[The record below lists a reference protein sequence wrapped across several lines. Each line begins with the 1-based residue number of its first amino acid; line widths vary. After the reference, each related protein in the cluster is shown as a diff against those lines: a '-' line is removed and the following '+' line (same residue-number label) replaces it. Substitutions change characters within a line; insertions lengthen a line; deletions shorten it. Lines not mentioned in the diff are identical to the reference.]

1 MGHDKKDKDSTGSP
15 SVNQLNN
22 KRIERL
28 NEESQNFESGELKLA
43 MSVNSM
49 QRLPR
54 TMMTSTQPQ
63 IFRRIMEIDD
73 DEMWRKRE

>member
-15 SVNQLNN
+15 SINQLNN